1 MASSAHNLPLYPHTH
16 SSIPTL
22 HASYLAVD
30 GEGRAREPPR
40 EANEVVDDGVG
51 RRVAPGAGADVG
63 GGDEVDNGGWVWGFG
78 CVGVLC
84 GCVLSSPPKGRR
96 EGKGREKRKV
106 KAYREAMLTMLVEP
120 LVEAMGC
127 SRGTMKGETATDSC
141 SWGVD

>member
-63 GGDEVDNGGWVWGFG
+63 GGDEVAMGVGFG
-78 CVGVLC
+78 VLGVLVF
-84 GCVLSSPPKGRR
+84 CVVVCYPAPPRGD
-96 EGKGREKRKV
+96 GKGREGRKE
-106 KAYREAMLTMLVEP
+106 K
-120 LVEAMGC
+120 
-127 SRGTMKGETATDSC
+127 
-141 SWGVD
+141 